1 MEICMIGLSFAFV
14 NHWTLKLDCLDKFGA
29 WPGKPGPSLI
39 ATRAVPNMFARADAT
54 KTDTQ
59 AR

>member
-1 MEICMIGLSFAFV
+1 MIGLSFAFV

-39 ATRAVPNMFARADAT
+39 ATRAAPNMFARADAT